1 MEDAVAEVLRQWRR
15 IHPDLDT
22 LPIAVIGRLTRCTVL
37 LQQAAGAPLTR
48 EGLARP
54 EFDLLGALQRVGR
67 DLTPTQL
74 ARETFSS
81 GAAVT
86 KRLRRLEE
94 RGLVER
100 RADER
105 DRRVA
110 RVSLTEEGRRLIA
123 RLVPEQVGY
132 EASLLSALG
141 TDRQRELADVLSELL
156 VLLEGRLG
164 GVRF

>member
-1 MEDAVAEVLRQWRR
+1 MTVSSGLSRPRRRQSGRADVRVAR
-15 IHPDLDT
+15 
-22 LPIAVIGRLTRCTVL
+22 
-37 LQQAAGAPLTR
+37 
-48 EGLARP
+48 
-54 EFDLLGALQRVGR
+54 
-67 DLTPTQL
+67 
-74 ARETFSS
+74 ARELERARGS
-81 GAAVT
+81 
-86 KRLRRLEE
+86 RRLPRCVPVRRSSRSA
-94 RGLVER
+94 RGLVGC